1 MTDPLSFKDFYNS
14 EDNPDRKLPASLQSA
29 AVATESIAK
38 RLAGLVLGSGAELSS
53 NSQMEFGE
61 RVAEITHSD
70 NFIDELSREIGV
82 PRADE
87 TEQGFV
93 ERAKEAMASLLRTK
107 FG

>member
-1 MTDPLSFKDFYNS
+1 
-14 EDNPDRKLPASLQSA
+14 
-29 AVATESIAK
+29 
-38 RLAGLVLGSGAELSS
+38 
-53 NSQMEFGE
+53 MEFGE

-107 FG
+107 LG

>member
-1 MTDPLSFKDFYNS
+1 
-14 EDNPDRKLPASLQSA
+14 
-29 AVATESIAK
+29 
-38 RLAGLVLGSGAELSS
+38 
-53 NSQMEFGE
+53 MEFGE

-107 FG
+107 LGYAGIGEASNIAIHLFRLRKVTFFTHLFAAR